1 MKATPIRSNRWWAQ
15 LSRLALY
22 VFSVALAFFF
32 AAPLLWFIVAPFNPK
47 ASLAV
52 SLPEQLSL
60 ANFQEVLSNQIAVR
74 ALLQNSPI
82 IAGGVMIG
90 VSLIAAL
97 TAYGLSRS
105 NLPGREVFTYALIL
119 FSSVVTGT
127 ASMVPIYLLMFSL
140 GLINT
145 HLGVIL
151 VLIGGLLPSATFIMD
166 DFIAGIP
173 RSYEEAAM
181 VCGATSFQVFTDVA
195 FPLIRPG
202 VMVVAIWAFV
212 NAWGAFL
219 IPFILLRSPDLIPGA
234 VAFFR
239 FYDLESGTPQVTLV
253 AAYSLLYTAPA
264 LILYLLVNW
273 RYGFRFYGG
282 IKR

>member
-1 MKATPIRSNRWWAQ
+1 MRQR
-15 LSRLALY
+15 ALTLPN
-22 VFSVALAFFF
+22 VLLFALAVLLSLFFTL
-32 AAPLLWFIVAPFNPK
+32 PLLWFIVAPFNPE

-52 SLPEQLSL
+52 TLPQQISF
-60 ANFQEVLSNQIAVR
+60 ANFEQVFKNSIAVR
-74 ALLQNSPI
+74 ALAQNSPI
-82 IAGGVMIG
+82 IAGGSMIG
-90 VSLIAAL
+90 TSLIAAL

-105 NLPGREVFTYALIL
+105 NLPGKNILSYVLIL

-127 ASMVPIYLLMFSL
+127 ASMVPIFLLMFTL

-145 HLGVIL
+145 HVGVIL
-151 VLIGGLLPSATFIMD
+151 VLIGGSLPSAIFIME
-166 DFIAGIP
+166 DFVEGIP

-181 VCGATSFQVFTDVA
+181 VSGASPFRVFRDVA

-219 IPFILLRSPDLIPGA
+219 TPFILLRRQEYIPAA
-234 VAFFR
+234 VAFYQ
-239 FYDLESGTPQVTLV
+239 FYDVESGTPMVTLI
-253 AAYSLLYTAPA
+253 AAYSVLYITPV
-264 LILYLLVNW
+264 IVLYLLVNW